1 MCYNKQGLRTHIKN
15 EVTYLVIYYLIAF
28 IVFVI
33 DQLTKYVI
41 ATKLE
46 LRDQISVIGDFFLI
60 TSHRNTGAAFG
71 ILENQRYFFII
82 ITIVVVIG
90 IVWYIQ
96 KMKNTGNKLLP
107 FALSLVLGGALG
119 NFLDRALTGEVV
131 DFLQFNFG
139 SYTFPIFNIADSCI
153 VIGVALII
161 IDSFREMSLEKK
173 QAKQVEGSGDQAQI
187 EKQEETK

>member
-15 EVTYLVIYYLIAF
+15 EVTCLVIYYLIAF

-46 LRDQISVIGDFFLI
+46 LWDQISVIGNFFLI

-139 SYTFPIFNIADSCI
+139 TYTFPIFNIADSCI

-173 QAKQVEGSGDQAQI
+173 QAKQVEELGDQDQVQKE
-187 EKQEETK
+187 EK